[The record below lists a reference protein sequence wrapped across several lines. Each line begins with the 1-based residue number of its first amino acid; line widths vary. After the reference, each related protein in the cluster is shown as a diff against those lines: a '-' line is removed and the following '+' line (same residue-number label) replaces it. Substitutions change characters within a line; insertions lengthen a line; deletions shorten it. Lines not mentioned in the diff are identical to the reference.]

1 MIYRRIPCAC
11 ALALIFSAANL
22 DAAEVPVPAAETSA
36 APGATSIPAN
46 DETPVKLPEKVE
58 AWRAEF
64 ARDVTAADAERAER
78 LAKLAKDY
86 AAQLEALAGCLSG
99 EGRRAPA
106 MAARVEA
113 ERVKSGRKVVE
124 ETVSTA
130 PFEVL
135 TLRRTYIEKVGNLD
149 RELDAKAA
157 TRAARYL
164 ADGGKLA
171 ESLGSSSEGQIAL
184 AFLAKECQRL
194 ARRGEETAKARQN
207 LPATVKEVVKENLA
221 TLAIVGLGAEPL
233 IEAATR
239 EAGKWRSVPAVLRGA
254 KIYSSGAGKSNGV
267 ADFTVTKQ
275 GRVYVACNYDYQ
287 GNRSGSWSEERW
299 MPEQF
304 AENGWARVEG
314 VELISWENRAFML
327 FTKELKADEKGRFR
341 CNKYEP
347 PYFITFQP

>member
-1 MIYRRIPCAC
+1 MSYLRIPCAS
-11 ALALIFSAANL
+11 ALALAFLAANL
-22 DAAEVPVPAAETSA
+22 GAVEVLAPAAEASA
-36 APGATSIPAN
+36 APVATSNPAKA
-46 DETPVKLPEKVE
+46 ETPVKLPEKVE

-64 ARDVTAADAERAER
+64 ARAVAAADAERAER
-78 LAKLAKDY
+78 LGKLAKDY
-86 AAQLEALAGCLSG
+86 VARLEELTGRLNG

-135 TLRRTYIEKVGNLD
+135 TLRRAHLEKVGNLD
-149 RELDAKAA
+149 RELDAKTAA
-157 TRAARYL
+157 RAARYL
-164 ADGGKLA
+164 AEGGKLA
-171 ESLGSSSEGQIAL
+171 ESLGSSSEGQMAL

-233 IEAATR
+233 IEAATK
-239 EAGKWRSVPAVLRGA
+239 EEGKWRSVPAVLRGA
-254 KIYSSGAGKSNGV
+254 TIYSAGAMKSNGV
-267 ADFTVTKQ
+267 ADFKVTKP
-275 GRVYVACNYDYQ
+275 GRVYAALNYDYQ

-304 AENGWARVEG
+304 AEDGWARVEG
-314 VELISWENRAFML
+314 VELISWENRAFIL
-327 FTKELKADEKGRFR
+327 FTKELKADDKGRLR